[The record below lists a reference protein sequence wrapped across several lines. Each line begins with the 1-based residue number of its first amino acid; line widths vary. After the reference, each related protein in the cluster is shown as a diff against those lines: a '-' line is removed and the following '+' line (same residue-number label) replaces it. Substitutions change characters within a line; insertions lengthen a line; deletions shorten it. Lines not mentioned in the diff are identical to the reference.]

1 MTQFIYV
8 PELDLF
14 FTEERILLGK
24 NWQTTKDTL
33 KTQEMAMPTPFQF
46 RAFLKHLKASKEHQE
61 LYKDITEVRYPYRAE
76 WLNAR
81 FKERE
86 DGMYII
92 SEDALIKGKYE
103 DQEIKLDNCLM
114 QDGYTS
120 RCISLDEYLNSTT
133 PHGLP
138 PANIPNGNLNYWYP
152 GDKSVAGFRSDSDW
166 AGLYCGRDPGG
177 SDPALGVFGARK
189 FSEDS
194 TLEIEIQ
201 ERLYSIEEITT
212 ALGNTGFSGAMHR
225 FLEELR
231 SY

>member
-81 FKERE
+81 FEERE
-86 DGMYII
+86 DRMYII
-92 SEDALIKGKYE
+92 SEDALIKGKYK

-114 QDGYTS
+114 LD
-120 RCISLDEYLNSTT
+120 RCLMRDRYISLDRYLDSITL
-133 PHGLP
+133 HGLP

-152 GDKSVAGFRSDSDW
+152 RDSSVAHLNAISRG
-166 AGLYCGRDPGG
+166 AGLICCQ
-177 SDPALGVFGARK
+177 DPAFSYFGLGVFGARK

-194 TLEIEIQ
+194 TL
-201 ERLYSIEEITT
+201 
-212 ALGNTGFSGAMHR
+212 
-225 FLEELR
+225 
-231 SY
+231 

>member
-8 PELDLF
+8 PELDLH

-81 FKERE
+81 FNERE
-86 DGMYII
+86 DGMYMI
-92 SEDALIKGKYE
+92 SKDALIKGKYE

-152 GDKSVAGFRSDSDW
+152 GDKSVARFGSSSGG
-166 AGLYCGRDPGG
+166 AGLDCVGDPGN
-177 SDPALGVFGARK
+177 SYPALGVFGARK

-194 TLEIEIQ
+194 TNHLDFPFKKNIILKEIIPN
-201 ERLYSIEEITT
+201 RK
-212 ALGNTGFSGAMHR
+212 
-225 FLEELR
+225 
-231 SY
+231 